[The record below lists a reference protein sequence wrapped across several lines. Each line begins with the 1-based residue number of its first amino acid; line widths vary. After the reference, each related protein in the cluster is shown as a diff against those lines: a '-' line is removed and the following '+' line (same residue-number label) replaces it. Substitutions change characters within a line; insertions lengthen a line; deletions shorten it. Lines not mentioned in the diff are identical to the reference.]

1 MLKKKQK
8 REEGEGERGTD
19 LTLCAQR
26 RGDPALHHRLDSG
39 AVAGKPAPEGQA
51 GWALGQVP
59 AEAVVQVA
67 AAAVGVVGH
76 GAGGGGGGWAACQ
89 EGAAPSQGTGCVDQ
103 VGDVG
108 PAGGPGGGAGGD
120 QGGKLCSM
128 RCTTDRERGNREIGR
143 KKQII

>member
-1 MLKKKQK
+1 M
-8 REEGEGERGTD
+8 
-19 LTLCAQR
+19 
-26 RGDPALHHRLDSG
+26 
-39 AVAGKPAPEGQA
+39 
-51 GWALGQVP
+51 P

-67 AAAVGVVGH
+67 AAAVGVAGH
-76 GAGGGGGGWAACQ
+76 GAGGGGGWAAACQ
-89 EGAAPSQGTGCVDQ
+89 EGAAAPSQGAGGVDQ

-143 KKQII
+143 ERKRKNTPKYQFYKIVQDNKKEFFRLLLMI